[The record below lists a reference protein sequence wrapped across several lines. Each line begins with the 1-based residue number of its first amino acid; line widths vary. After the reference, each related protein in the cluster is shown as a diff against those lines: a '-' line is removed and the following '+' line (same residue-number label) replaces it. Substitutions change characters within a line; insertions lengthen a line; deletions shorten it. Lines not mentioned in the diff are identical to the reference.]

1 MSIDQI
7 SYQIG
12 IPEQFKPV
20 AAELYDE
27 AFGKKLSVA
36 VKNDKDRKHL
46 FKKGL
51 TLKYAISAISDQE
64 NPGLLGLAGFQTS
77 EGSLTG
83 GITYRDL
90 LSQLGFVKAS
100 WAAVIF
106 SLYERKPKQG
116 QLVMDGIAVHSKA
129 RGMGVGSQLLE
140 EIREYAKQHGY
151 NRVRLDVIDTNP
163 KAKKLYERMGFKT
176 VKTESFPYMKSLLG
190 FSGATTMELTV

>member
-1 MSIDQI
+1 MNADQI

-12 IPEQFKPV
+12 IPEQFRLI

-36 VKNDKDRKHL
+36 VKNDKDRKQL
-46 FKKGL
+46 FNKGL
-51 TLKYAISAISDQE
+51 TLKYAISAISNQK
-64 NPGLLGLAGFQTS
+64 NQRLLGIAGFQTS

-83 GITYRDL
+83 GISYRDL
-90 LSQLGFVKAS
+90 LSQLGFVKGS

-106 SLYERKPKQG
+106 SLYERKPKPG
-116 QLVMDGIAVHSKA
+116 QLVMDGIAVHSEA

-140 EIREYAKQHGY
+140 EIRKYAKQHGY

-163 KAKKLYERMGFKT
+163 KAKKLYERLGFKA
-176 VKTESFPYMKSLLG
+176 VKTERFSYMKNLLG
-190 FSGATTMELTV
+190 FSGVTTMELTV